1 MFSTAV
7 VFVWRVSEHP
17 EVRPVEIVEAGHG
30 GRVQGREVAGRQ
42 LIRAAAAARVP
53 GRGCNIQRQGHAFME
68 YWLYKSLTYVAEL
81 GPRHVANVLL
91 IFWQCLSSDNNT
103 EITENILPWE
113 LFVIRK

>member
-7 VFVWRVSEHP
+7 VLVWRVSEHP

-53 GRGCNIQRQGHAFME
+53 GRGCNIQRQGHAFMDGILNLQE
-68 YWLYKSLTYVAEL
+68 PHLCCRTWPPSCGRCTSDLLTMSQL
-81 GPRHVANVLL
+81 
-91 IFWQCLSSDNNT
+91 
-103 EITENILPWE
+103 
-113 LFVIRK
+113 